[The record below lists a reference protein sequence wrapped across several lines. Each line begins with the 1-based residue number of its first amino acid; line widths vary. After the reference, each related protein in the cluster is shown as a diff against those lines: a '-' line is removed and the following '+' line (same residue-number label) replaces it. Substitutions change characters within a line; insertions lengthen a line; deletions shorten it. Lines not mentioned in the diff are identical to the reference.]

1 MTERERWLET
11 MLFGKPD
18 RVPWSPGGPREST
31 LRAWRT
37 QGLAEGEDWYAR
49 LRGEVGLPPLVQSPR
64 PAVWIKHTMEPIFP
78 EVVLEERGDSRV
90 VQDWKGNVCEISN
103 AFDVSYLRSA
113 RDFVTRRWIR
123 CPVEGCA
130 DWEAMKPRYDPQD
143 PSRVPADL
151 AQNVDALRTRDHVV
165 GLHVHGPFWQM
176 REWMGFEGLC
186 MAFIEQPELIEDMVR
201 FWTEYVAALLV
212 RVVPLVRLDYFHI
225 SEDMAYKVK
234 PMIGP
239 AMCRRF
245 LLPCWAAWGEII
257 RAHGCPVYQVDSD
270 GFVGD
275 LIPVWMEAGINATD
289 PLEVAAGNDLP
300 ALRGVFG
307 HRIAYCG
314 GVDKCCMARGGESLR
329 EELARLT
336 PVVHDGGYIPS
347 CDHGV
352 PPDISWPNFVDYA
365 RQLAMITG
373 WL

>member
-1 MTERERWLET
+1 M
-11 MLFGKPD
+11 
-18 RVPWSPGGPREST
+18 VPQFE
-31 LRAWRT
+31 
-37 QGLAEGEDWYAR
+37 E
-49 LRGEVGLPPLVQSPR
+49 
-64 PAVWIKHTMEPIFP
+64 K
-78 EVVLEERGDSRV
+78 VLEEREDSRI
-90 VQDWKGNVCEISN
+90 VQDWKGNVCEISS

-123 CPVEGCA
+123 CPVEGWA

-151 AQNVDALRTRDHVV
+151 ARNAEVLRARDHVV

-186 MAFIEQPELIEDMVR
+186 MAFIEQPDLIEDMVR
-201 FWTEYVAALLV
+201 FWTEYVAELLM
-212 RVVPLVRLDYFHI
+212 RVVPLVQLDYFHI

-245 LLPCWAAWGEII
+245 LMPCWAAWGEVI
-257 RAHGCPVYQVDSD
+257 RAHACPVYQVDSD

-300 ALRGVFG
+300 ALRRRFG
-307 HRIAYCG
+307 RQIAYCG
-314 GVDKCCMARGGESLR
+314 GVDKRCMARGGKSLR

-336 PVVHDGGYIPS
+336 PVVHNGGYIPS

-352 PPDISWPNFVDYA
+352 PPDINWPNFVDYA
-365 RQLAMITG
+365 RQLARITG